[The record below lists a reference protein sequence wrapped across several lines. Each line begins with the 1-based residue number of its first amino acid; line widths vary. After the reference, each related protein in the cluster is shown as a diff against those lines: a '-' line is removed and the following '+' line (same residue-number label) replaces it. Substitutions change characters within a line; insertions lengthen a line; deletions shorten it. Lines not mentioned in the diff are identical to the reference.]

1 MDIVKKSK
9 EYAEGKALE
18 AISSAIAQAYADGY
32 RDGLQHLE
40 NERLE
45 SLKTGVTY
53 VDLGLTS
60 GTLWSSQCLT
70 KGKGIEVLPYL
81 EAAKLNI
88 PTVDQYEELCKECK
102 VVPVP
107 IIYDIENLIG
117 FKFTGKT
124 GKSILISFYTNLNL
138 NARESYYF
146 WLKDDAE
153 GSDKDCACI
162 WGKEELGLPFKHKHF
177 MGLKFP
183 VMLVK

>member
-18 AISSAIAQAYADGY
+18 AISSAIEQAYADGY

-45 SLKTGVTY
+45 SLKSGVSY

-60 GTLWSSQCLT
+60 GTLWSSHCLT
-70 KGKGIEVLPYL
+70 KGKGIEKLSYI

-88 PTVDQYEELCKECK
+88 PTVAQYEELCKECK
-102 VVPVP
+102 VVPVSLS
-107 IIYDIENLIG
+107 YDMKDLIG
-117 FKFTGKT
+117 FKFIGKT
-124 GKSILISFYTNLNL
+124 GKSILISFYNNFDI
-138 NARESYYF
+138 NVRESYYF

-153 GSDKDCACI
+153 GSDKDCACL
-162 WGKEELGLPFKHKHF
+162 WGKEELGLPFKHKVF
-177 MGLKFP
+177 MGLKTP